1 MRFTRRSRTILVT
14 AFPPFGGR
22 SANASLMALRG
33 LRRESPW
40 LRTRILPVDSELGPL
55 RVRRALRE
63 VRPAALVMLGEAGGT
78 TDIRLETTAWNL
90 LDFRIPDA
98 SGRQPSGVPIRH
110 GGPDSIR
117 ATLPVDRL
125 HSALR
130 DEGHPVVSSDDPGR
144 YLCNQV
150 MFEALDHIARRDL
163 DCAAGFVHLPLESEL
178 PTPRAVRVLVR
189 IVSMLRTAPAE

>member
-1 MRFTRRSRTILVT
+1 MRLTRRSRTILVT

-22 SANASLMALRG
+22 AANASLLALRG

-98 SGRQPSGVPIRH
+98 RGRKPSGVPIRH
-110 GGPDSIR
+110 DGPDFRR
-117 ATLPVDRL
+117 ATLPVEAL
-125 HSALR
+125 HGELR
-130 DEGHPVVSSDDPGR
+130 DDGHPVVCSDDPGR

-150 MFEALDHIARRDL
+150 MFEALDHISRRGL
-163 DCAAGFVHLPLESEL
+163 GCAAGFVHLPLESEL
-178 PTPRAVRVLVR
+178 PTPRAVAALLRLV
-189 IVSMLRTAPAE
+189 SLLRDGVPG